1 MKPELVGLLL
11 LSFYEVVLH
20 EVKSDLDH
28 PFALFRYPR
37 TSVSIK
43 IRK

>member
-28 PFALFRYPR
+28 PFALLRYPR